1 MSPIFDIVFTHA
13 EAIENQFSSDLSCY
27 IKSLLDNNIFTITDN
42 ERAKINE
49 VGDINNIHHHIKV
62 TNFQDTSKDMLQD
75 RNGYPIITGQVINK
89 VNPNRGTY
97 WLN

>member
-1 MSPIFDIVFTHA
+1 M
-13 EAIENQFSSDLSCY
+13 
-27 IKSLLDNNIFTITDN
+27 
-42 ERAKINE
+42 NE

-75 RNGYPIITGQVINK
+75 RNGYPIITGQVINN

>member
-1 MSPIFDIVFTHA
+1 M
-13 EAIENQFSSDLSCY
+13 
-27 IKSLLDNNIFTITDN
+27 
-42 ERAKINE
+42 NE

-97 WLN
+97 WLNKMVAAIEAMINLLHFILSTPVMKQMPPIENFTDHNIKVVE